1 MSVFSLN
8 CVLLYQ
14 LLIIVES
21 IFMVVA
27 GHADSDELSD
37 DEAYDEKS
45 MTKVMNTQPAVEKLI
60 QQNRFASVGF
70 THNPS
75 QVCFNSKQRQ
85 RIKAWIDTA
94 SN

>member
-1 MSVFSLN
+1 
-8 CVLLYQ
+8 
-14 LLIIVES
+14 
-21 IFMVVA
+21 MVVA
-27 GHADSDELSD
+27 GHADSDDLSD

-60 QQNRFASVGF
+60 QQNRFVSVEF
-70 THNPS
+70 THNPN

-85 RIKAWIDTA
+85 RIKAWIDT